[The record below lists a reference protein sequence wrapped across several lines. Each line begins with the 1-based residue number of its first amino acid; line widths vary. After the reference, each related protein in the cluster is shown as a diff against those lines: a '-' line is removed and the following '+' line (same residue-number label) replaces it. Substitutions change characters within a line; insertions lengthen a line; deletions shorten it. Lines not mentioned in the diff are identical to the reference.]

1 MGKEIFA
8 LTFCY
13 EGTYNTSAYASTLF
27 VSHDLDLLKA
37 KMREYANANCE
48 VVEDD
53 WDNDKN
59 FHIVQEYNDM
69 EISLKHNTEE
79 LYTKYCITSV
89 EVLE

>member
-1 MGKEIFA
+1 MGKEIYA

-37 KMREYANANCE
+37 KMREYANADCE
-48 VVEDD
+48 IVEDE
-53 WDNDKN
+53 WNNEKN
-59 FHIVQEYNDM
+59 YHIVQECNGM
-69 EISLKHNTEE
+69 EITLKHNTEE